1 MASPEDRDKKRRRM
15 KNRWAKD
22 LRTSKYKPK
31 VVEDKK
37 KGPVKDLSHSDL
49 VRMIQEDNEAEQR
62 LIDEEN
68 HRRNMQEFLD

>member
-22 LRTSKYKPK
+22 LRTSKYKSK

-37 KGPVKDLSHSDL
+37 KVPVKELTHSEL
-49 VRMIQEDNEAEQR
+49 IKLIQED
-62 LIDEEN
+62 DGD
-68 HRRNMQEFLD
+68 HGH